1 MCVICLV
8 ILMFLLSISITMG
21 VTFFWRISTTLQWP
35 CGQNAG
41 DIWRFL
47 KMGETP
53 KTIGFNTKMDWFW
66 MICGGPIWGNPPYDD
81 ILWYMVV
88 SKNDGSKSVH
98 LPWENMRKPMLLG
111 YAVAKLPSLAGWSHA
126 PRQLQ
131 FFVIVQVCYDAEWRN
146 SLPAK
151 CVHIYRYTVCLYV
164 YIYIYYGVAIK
175 IVEDHCSIAEA
186 LLSEVCTKHCRAIGP
201 APKAT
206 MAQNTGKRYGPKKSD
221 NHDHSNCLDETDVDG
236 NLYIYIQY
244 IRIIHT

>member
-1 MCVICLV
+1 MMSVNV
-8 ILMFLLSISITMG
+8 LLTFISVITMIVIASPSIFQYHSINMIMMILNVCHLFG
-21 VTFFWRISTTLQWP
+21 HIDVLTLYQYYYGCDFFWRISTTLQWP

-98 LPWENMRKPMLLG
+98 LPWANMRKPMLLG

-164 YIYIYYGVAIK
+164 YIYILWSR
-175 IVEDHCSIAEA
+175 D
-186 LLSEVCTKHCRAIGP
+186 
-201 APKAT
+201 
-206 MAQNTGKRYGPKKSD
+206 QNCWRP
-221 NHDHSNCLDETDVDG
+221 L
-236 NLYIYIQY
+236 
-244 IRIIHT
+244 